1 MRKVIRGEFCIESG
15 ENKITSSGT
24 SVFSTSDV
32 EVVCVATNDIAAEI
46 AEDYRENGF
55 CSQTNEKTCFLLSSM
70 IGVQKL

>member
-1 MRKVIRGEFCIESG
+1 MRKVIRGKFCIESG

-32 EVVCVATNDIAAEI
+32 EVVCVASNDIAAEI
-46 AEDYRENGF
+46 AESYRENGF
-55 CSQTNEKTCFLLSSM
+55 SQTNEKTCFLLSLM